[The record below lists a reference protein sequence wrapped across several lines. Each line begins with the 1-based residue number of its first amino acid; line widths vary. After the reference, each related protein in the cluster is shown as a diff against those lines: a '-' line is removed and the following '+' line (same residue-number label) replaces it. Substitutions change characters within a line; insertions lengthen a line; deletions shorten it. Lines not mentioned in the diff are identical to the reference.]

1 MTSAILHRAAALVS
15 LLALSIAGV
24 LAQAPQ
30 KPAQNLRLIVF
41 AGGFNLPVWAAQ
53 RQGFFAQNGVAVTLT
68 NTPGSAYQIAKLLEG
83 EFDIGLTAIDNVI
96 AYQEGQGE
104 AKVMDN
110 PDLFAFMGLDNGF
123 LSLVAAPEIKSMA
136 DLRGKTL
143 SVDAMTTGYAFVLR
157 EIVARGGLSESE
169 VNYVRAG
176 GVLNRFQELLAGKH
190 SGTLLITPFEILAG
204 NRGHP
209 RLAGAQ
215 DVLGAYQGLVGAARR
230 SWAGRNEAAV
240 IGFLRAYRS
249 AVEWLYDLKNHEIA
263 EALLVAN
270 VPAMTPPLARQ
281 SLGVLLHGKSGF
293 YKDVAIDLKGAQT
306 VLALRSKFG
315 VPQKTLTDPMK
326 YIDLS
331 YHEKAF
337 GARR

>member
-1 MTSAILHRAAALVS
+1 MTSTILQRAAALVS
-15 LLALSIAGV
+15 LLALSITGV

-30 KPAQNLRLIVF
+30 KPPQNLRLIVF
-41 AGGFNLPVWAAQ
+41 QGGFNLPVWAAQ
-53 RQGFFAQNGVAVTLT
+53 RQGFFARNGVSVTLT
-68 NTPGSAYQIAKLLEG
+68 PTPGSAYQISKLLEG
-83 EFDIGLTAIDNVI
+83 DFDIGLTAIDNVI

-123 LSLVAAPEIKSMA
+123 LSLVGGTKIKTLA
-136 DLRGKTL
+136 ELRGKTL

-157 EIVARGGLSESE
+157 EIMARSGMSESE

-190 SGTLLITPFEILAG
+190 DGTLLITPFEILAG

-240 IGFLRAYRS
+240 IGFMRAYRS
-249 AVEWLYDLKNHEIA
+249 GVEWLYEPPNREIA

-281 SLGVLLHGKSGF
+281 ALGILLHGTSGF
-293 YKDVAIDLKGAQT
+293 YKDVAIDLKGTQT
-306 VLALRSKFG
+306 ALALRSKYG
-315 VPQKTLTDPMK
+315 VPQKTLTDATK
-326 YIDLS
+326 YIDLT
-331 YHEKAF
+331 YYDKAF

>member
-1 MTSAILHRAAALVS
+1 MKSAVLRCAAALVA
-15 LLALSIAGV
+15 LFALSISGV

-68 NTPGSAYQIAKLLEG
+68 NTPGSAFQIAKLLEG

-123 LSLVAAPEIKSMA
+123 LSLVTAPGIKTFA

-157 EIVARGGLSESE
+157 EMVARGGLSESE
-169 VNYVRAG
+169 VSYVRAG
-176 GVLNRFQELLAGKH
+176 GVLNRFQELLDGKH
-190 SGTLLITPFEILAG
+190 AATMLITPFEILAG

-215 DVLGAYQGLVGAARR
+215 QVLGAYQGLVGAARR
-230 SWAGRNEAAV
+230 SWARQNEAAL
-240 IGFLRAYRS
+240 IGFMRAYRT

-281 SLGVLLHGKSGF
+281 SLSILLHGQTGF

-331 YHEKAF
+331 YYEKAF
-337 GARR
+337 GPRR